1 MARFYSV
8 GLAMVAA
15 CLGAV
20 GAACAQTSN
29 FSMYV
34 GAGTVPVRAS
44 YVELLEQP
52 TATQARG
59 EYALTTVRSRAVL
72 ASLGLAFDAPL
83 WKISADQA
91 VGLSLNVA
99 GGLLGAPREIYGF
112 NGSALLDFPEY
123 VTWRY
128 GCKATHESDSA
139 WGVGVGAGYRY
150 ALYSLPFRS
159 PSLMLEGAHTFGRSN
174 MYLRLSADVLPS
186 RLYADY
192 SSEGPVEAIAIR
204 QQLTAVMGLSF

>member
-1 MARFYSV
+1 MARFYLLLLAAGL
-8 GLAMVAA
+8 GLAGTAR
-15 CLGAV
+15 
-20 GAACAQTSN
+20 AQTSN
-29 FSMYV
+29 FSMYL

-44 YVELLEQP
+44 YAELLEQP

-72 ASLGLAFDAPL
+72 ATLGLAYDAPL

-99 GGLLGAPREIYGF
+99 GGMLGAPQEIYGF
-112 NGSALLDFPEY
+112 NGSAVLDFQEY

-128 GCKATHESDSA
+128 GCKATRESDRA

-159 PSLMLEGAHTFGRSN
+159 PSVLLEGARTFGRSN
-174 MYLRLSADVLPS
+174 LYLRLTADLLPS

-192 SSEGPVEAIAIR
+192 SSEGPVEALSIR